1 MQRFTVALLAIAGV
15 LMTAP
20 AFAQPQGSN
29 QAADYALSWG
39 AARGGYGGVG
49 NAYARYDQ
57 YYHLYHRRH
66 WR

>member
-1 MQRFTVALLAIAGV
+1 MQRFTVSLLAVAGV
-15 LMTAP
+15 LMTVP
-20 AFAQPQGSN
+20 AFAQAQGSN

-57 YYHLYHRRH
+57 YYHRRH

>member
-1 MQRFTVALLAIAGV
+1 MQRFTVSLLAVAGV
-15 LMTAP
+15 LMTVP
-20 AFAQPQGSN
+20 AFAQAQGSN

-39 AARGGYGGVG
+39 AARGGYGSVG

-57 YYHLYHRRH
+57 HYHRRH